1 MKRVGF
7 LIEQIADM
15 ENLRLAFY
23 KAQSGKEAKN
33 PVLAYRAKLES
44 NLLDL
49 REQLVAGDV
58 RVGNYHLF
66 KIYDPKER
74 TICAADFSE
83 RVLHHALM
91 NVCAP
96 FFERQFICSTCAN
109 RVGKGVYYALNIAH
123 KAMERYRFVAKLDVR
138 KYFDSI
144 HHDVLLKQ
152 LNRIFKD
159 SRLLTIF
166 EQIVHSYAVVEGRGL
181 PIGNLTSQY
190 FANFYLSGLDHY
202 VKEKLQVAEYVR
214 YMDDM
219 LLFGNDKGVLKQQV
233 YHVQLYANNLLKVE
247 LKPPLLQLTS
257 HKTAFLGYSLKGA
270 VIGLT
275 NRSKRR
281 FAAKY
286 RMANKMLKEGT
297 WDEKQ
302 YQEHILPL
310 FAFVRHAYSKKY
322 RKRILCKVESVEGIS
337 VRPGLTA

>member
-1 MKRVGF
+1 MKRAGF

-15 ENLRLAFY
+15 DNLRLAFY
-23 KAQSGKEAKN
+23 KAQRGKEAKN
-33 PVLAYRAKLES
+33 PVQAYRANLGS

-49 REQLVAGDV
+49 REQLLTGNV

-74 TICAADFSE
+74 TVCAAGFSE

-91 NVCAP
+91 NVCDP
-96 FFERQFICSTCAN
+96 FFERQFIYSTCAN
-109 RVGKGVYYALNIAH
+109 RVGKGVYFALDIAH
-123 KAMERYRFVAKLDVR
+123 KAMMHYRFVAKLDVR

-144 HHDVLLKQ
+144 HHAELLKQ

-159 SRLLTIF
+159 ERLLSVF
-166 EQIVHSYAVVEGRGL
+166 EQIVRSYAVTEGRGL

-219 LLFGNDKGVLKQQV
+219 LLFGDDKELLRQQV
-233 YHVQLYANNLLKVE
+233 HNVQLYANIQLRIE

-270 VIGLT
+270 VINLT

-286 RMANKMLKEGT
+286 RMADKMLEDGT
-297 WDEKQ
+297 WNEKQ

-310 FAFVRHAYSKKY
+310 FAFVRHAYSKQY
-322 RKRILCKVESVEGIS
+322 RNSIIHKVESVEGAS
-337 VRPGLTA
+337 GRPGLTA